1 MFIKQ
6 NRPEPMKKNKDLP
19 KLEEVEDENLMKRE
33 SDDAAL
39 CEPST
44 GTSVG
49 GGITSFLPWRE
60 IYKGI

>member
-1 MFIKQ
+1 
-6 NRPEPMKKNKDLP
+6 MKKNKDLP